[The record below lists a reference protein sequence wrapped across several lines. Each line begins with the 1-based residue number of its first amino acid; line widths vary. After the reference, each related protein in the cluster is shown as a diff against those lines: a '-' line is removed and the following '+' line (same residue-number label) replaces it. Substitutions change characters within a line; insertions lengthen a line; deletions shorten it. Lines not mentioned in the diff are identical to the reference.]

1 MTAYGE
7 GAIIRAARNDVLGRD
22 GTYGWPQSDCW
33 NATLIP
39 HENDHLKYA
48 FVGPALLLL
57 IALNIFPLFYSL
69 FLSFT
74 NAELSGGAATFV
86 GTANY
91 TTATFV
97 CLAVAIEVSLGYALA
112 LCFRAP
118 FRGKSVMLAVLLVPM
133 MLSPAVVGL
142 YWNVILNGNYGILNQ
157 ILGALGAGQ
166 PQWLTDPDLKLY
178 SLLLIDVWMWTPFM
192 MLISLAGLNAIPKHL
207 YEAAVIDRATPW
219 TIFRRITLPLSAPM
233 IFLAVLFRA
242 TDALKQF
249 DLVMALTGPNDGATQ
264 TLSALLYQVVFRN
277 YKVGLGAAYG
287 LVILVFVIALS
298 SVFIRY
304 IQRVQASQGRA

>member
-1 MTAYGE
+1 M
-7 GAIIRAARNDVLGRD
+7 ISI
-22 GTYGWPQSDCW
+22 
-33 NATLIP
+33 
-39 HENDHLKYA
+39 
-48 FVGPALLLL
+48 LL
-57 IALNIFPLFYSL
+57 N
-69 FLSFT
+69 
-74 NAELSGGAATFV
+74 
-86 GTANY
+86 
-91 TTATFV
+91 
-97 CLAVAIEVSLGYALA
+97 
-112 LCFRAP
+112 
-118 FRGKSVMLAVLLVPM
+118 
-133 MLSPAVVGL
+133 
-142 YWNVILNGNYGILNQ
+142 
-157 ILGALGAGQ
+157 
-166 PQWLTDPDLKLY
+166 
-178 SLLLIDVWMWTPFM
+178 DVWMWTPFM

-264 TLSALLYQVVFRN
+264 TLSALLYQVVFRS

>member
-1 MTAYGE
+1 M
-7 GAIIRAARNDVLGRD
+7 N
-22 GTYGWPQSDCW
+22 QK
-33 NATLIP
+33 
-39 HENDHLKYA
+39 HLKYT
-48 FVGPALLLL
+48 FVGPALIVL
-57 IALNIFPLFYSL
+57 IGLNIFPLFYNIY
-69 FLSFT
+69 LSFT
-74 NAELSGGAATFV
+74 DAELSGGLIRWIGSENFTRVFDNPRYATAIRTTGVFV
-86 GTANY
+86 
-91 TTATFV
+91 FS
-97 CLAVAIEVSLGYALA
+97 AVSIELILGYTLA
-112 LCFRAP
+112 LCLHDDFK
-118 FRGKSVMLAVLLVPM
+118 GKSAVLTILLVPM
-133 MLSPAVVGL
+133 MLSPAVIGL
-142 YWNVILNGNYGILNQ
+142 YWHVILSGHFGVLNQ
-157 ILGALGAGQ
+157 ILSLLSAGQ
-166 PQWLTDPDLKLY
+166 PLWLTDPDLKMI
-178 SLLLIDVWMWTPFM
+178 SILLIDVWMWTPFM

-264 TLSALLYQVVFRN
+264 TLSALLYQVVFRS